1 MTHLPSELHV
11 PDYRNASIV
20 NLMASIRLA
29 LGSGPVDYPALSEL
43 PPDELADARNVLLLV
58 VDGLGYEYLLG
69 QGDTH
74 LGRHLRARLTSVF
87 PSTTASAITT
97 FLTGTAPLQ
106 HAVTGWYMYFREL
119 GAVSAVLPF
128 TPRIGGPSFGRRGLD
143 PVRFFGHGTVFDQ
156 LAVPSYL
163 VAPAAILDSDF
174 SRSHCGRA
182 NRTGY
187 RDLADFISSVDR
199 LLRRNRH
206 RSYVY
211 AYWSELDSLAHRHGV
226 GSHEV
231 AEHFVSLDAAIAAL
245 CAGLAGSDTA
255 VIVTADHGLL
265 DTHGGSRLWLED
277 HPELAQSLVLPLCGE
292 PRAAYCYV
300 RPGRRASFRDY
311 VRGELAQ
318 QAHAFRSDE
327 LVERGLFGNGTAHP
341 RLHERIG
348 DFTLVMK
355 GNYVMRDRLSGE
367 TPPDHVGV
375 HGGVSSA
382 EMYVPLVVQR
392 L

>member
-1 MTHLPSELHV
+1 MTHLLSELHV
-11 PDYRNASIV
+11 PDYGNASIV
-20 NLMASIRLA
+20 NLMASISLG
-29 LGSGPVDYPALSEL
+29 LGSGPVDYPALREL

-58 VDGLGYEYLLG
+58 VDGLGYEYLRG

-74 LGRHLRARLTSVF
+74 LGRHVRARLTSVF

-128 TPRIGGPSFGRRGLD
+128 TPRIGGPSYGRRGVD
-143 PVRFFGHGTVFDQ
+143 PTRFFGHRTVFDH

-163 VAPAAILDSDF
+163 VAPDAILDSDF

-182 NRTGY
+182 VRTGY
-187 RDLADFISSVDR
+187 RNLAGLMDR
-199 LLRRNRH
+199 VHKLLRRNRK
-206 RSYVY
+206 RRYVY

-226 GSHEV
+226 GSGEV
-231 AEHFVSLDAAIAAL
+231 AEHLMSLDAAIADL

-265 DTHGGSRLWLED
+265 DTDVGSRLWLDD
-277 HPELAQSLVLPLCGE
+277 HPELAESLALPLCGE

-311 VRGELAQ
+311 VHGELTQ
-318 QAHAFRSDE
+318 QAYAFTSDE
-327 LVERGLFGNGTAHP
+327 LVEGGLFGNGTAHP
-341 RLHERIG
+341 RLRERIG

-355 GNYVMRDRLSGE
+355 GNYVMRDRLWGE

-382 EMYVPLVVQR
+382 EMYVPLVVRR